1 VTAVPVR
8 CVALLGPRG
17 AGKTTLAPVL
27 ARALG
32 WTAADGDE
40 LLAARAGVPA
50 GTFLQQAGEERFRL
64 LEEEVTAAAL
74 AGKTP
79 QVLALGG
86 GAVLRARVQAALRE
100 PFVLPVLLLAPLP
113 VLVSRLRAA
122 PRPSL
127 TSLPP
132 AAEIELLLHERLPLY
147 RSLGKV
153 ELDTSVLDA
162 ESCAQVI
169 VAVLRS

>member
-1 VTAVPVR
+1 VTAEVR

-27 ARALG
+27 ARVLG
-32 WTAADGDE
+32 WAAADGDD

-50 GTFLQQAGEERFRL
+50 GTFLQQAGEERFRI
-64 LEEEVTAAAL
+64 LEEEVSAAAL
-74 AGKTP
+74 TGKMP

-86 GAVLRARVQAALRE
+86 GAVLGPRVAAALRQ

-113 VLVSRLRAA
+113 VLVARLQAA

-132 AAEIELLLHERLPLY
+132 AAEIELLLQRRLQLY
-147 RSLGKV
+147 RSLARL
-153 ELDTSVLDA
+153 ELDTSSLDP

-169 VAVLRS
+169 VAALRG